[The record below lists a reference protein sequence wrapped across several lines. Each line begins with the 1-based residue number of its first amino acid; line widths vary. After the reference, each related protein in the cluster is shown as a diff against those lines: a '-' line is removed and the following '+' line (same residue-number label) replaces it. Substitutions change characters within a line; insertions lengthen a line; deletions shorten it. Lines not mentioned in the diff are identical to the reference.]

1 MTQLFNNIR
10 SKLKKWFIV
19 YTKAYSGNVLWPVV
33 LFFRQAL
40 FKQVA
45 ISITQFLARGLVLD
59 VGTGPGHLPIEI
71 ARSSPN
77 VRVIGIDIALELL
90 TDGLKKAKKEGLNNR
105 VSFLR
110 ANIEFLPFANDT
122 FEMVQSVFS
131 LHLWNNQ
138 HLGIGEIYRVL
149 KPEGRVQIL
158 VGRSYLVHGLASI
171 TDYFT
176 RRSISRVRQ
185 MCFIAGFNEVHI
197 KGVRE
202 FNIIAKK

>member
-1 MTQLFNNIR
+1 MKQLFNSIR
-10 SKLKKWFIV
+10 CKLIKWFIV

-105 VSFLR
+105 VSFMR
-110 ANIEFLPFANDT
+110 GNIEFLPFANDT

-131 LHLWNNQ
+131 LHLWNN
-138 HLGIGEIYRVL
+138 
-149 KPEGRVQIL
+149 
-158 VGRSYLVHGLASI
+158 
-171 TDYFT
+171 
-176 RRSISRVRQ
+176 
-185 MCFIAGFNEVHI
+185 
-197 KGVRE
+197 
-202 FNIIAKK
+202 